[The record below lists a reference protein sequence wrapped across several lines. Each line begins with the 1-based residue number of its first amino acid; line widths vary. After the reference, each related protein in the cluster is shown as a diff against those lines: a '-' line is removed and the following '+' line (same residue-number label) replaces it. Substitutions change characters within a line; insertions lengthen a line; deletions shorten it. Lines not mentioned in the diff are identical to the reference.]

1 MVNASNQKSM
11 KLSVKLSALI
21 VVIMAMA
28 LAGHAVI
35 AGTYFQQQRQKDALA
50 FEIETV
56 RQSLAEHGDAA
67 SSQEQ
72 RAAAEAELA
81 AEQAHFPS
89 WLSGPGTVGPLIQL
103 AEENGLRLVDVKTQP
118 GREQQVG
125 EHTYHALSVHVQ
137 VEGSLG
143 ALRAFVSRLENGA
156 LQATK
161 VDELS
166 IAGIEAP
173 SVARLVSS
181 PDGPNA
187 TEVQYS
193 LTSSLDFSV
202 YTRDNPP

>member
-1 MVNASNQKSM
+1 MVNADNQKGW
-11 KLSVKLSALI
+11 KLRVKPSALA

-28 LAGHAVI
+28 LAGHAVL
-35 AGTYFQQQRQKDALA
+35 AGIYFHQQRQKDALA
-50 FEIETV
+50 LEIEAV
-56 RQSLAEHGDAA
+56 RQSLAEYDDAA
-67 SSQEQ
+67 RSREQ

-89 WLSGPGTVGPLIQL
+89 WLSGPCTVGPLIQL
-103 AEENGLRLVDVKTQP
+103 AEENGLRLVDVKTQL
-118 GREQQVG
+118 GSEQQVG

-143 ALRAFVSRLENGA
+143 ALRAFVSQLENGA
-156 LQATK
+156 LPAAK

-166 IAGIEAP
+166 IGGIEPP
-173 SVARLVSS
+173 SAGRLRSS
-181 PDGPNA
+181 LDGPNA

-202 YTRDNPP
+202 YTRENSP

>member
-1 MVNASNQKSM
+1 MENARNQKSR
-11 KLSVKLSALI
+11 KFKVKLSALT
-21 VVIMAMA
+21 VVIMAIA
-28 LAGHAVI
+28 IVGHAVL
-35 AGTYFQQQRQKDALA
+35 AGTYFHQQRQKDALA
-50 FEIETV
+50 LEIQAV
-56 RQSLAEHGDAA
+56 RQSLAEYGDAA
-67 SSQEQ
+67 RSQRQ

-103 AEENGLRLVDVKTQP
+103 AEENGLRLVDMKTQL
-118 GREQQVG
+118 GSEQQVG

-143 ALRAFVSRLENGA
+143 ALRAFVSQLENGA
-156 LQATK
+156 LPAAK

-166 IAGIEAP
+166 IGGIEAP
-173 SVARLVSS
+173 PVARLEPS

-202 YTRDNPP
+202 YTRETSP